1 MYSIIDKENR
11 VIGEWQGQV
20 HIVLCYRTRKEAKID
35 ALKLSVPYQIVR
47 SEIALGLL
55 QSKYSK

>member
-20 HIVLCYRTRKEAKID
+20 HIVLCYCTRKEARAD

-55 QSKYSK
+55 QSKHSK